1 VVGALCP
8 VHQYVRVGKHS
19 YIGGGTTITQNV
31 MPFAKVCAVRD
42 VHAYGANAIG
52 LERRGFSKERVQAI
66 RKAFRILLAAKLN
79 TSQALDRIEREVDET
94 EDVRLLMDFIRSSS
108 ERGIVK

>member
-1 VVGALCP
+1 
-8 VHQYVRVGKHS
+8 
-19 YIGGGTTITQNV
+19 V
-31 MPFAKVCAVRD
+31 MPFSKVCAVRD
-42 VHAYGANAIG
+42 VHAYGANAVG

-79 TSQALDRIEREVDET
+79 TTQALERIEREVEQT
-94 EDVRLLMDFIRSSS
+94 EDVRLVVGFIRSS